1 MNGPTHNDTQWREI
15 QRNASFQE
23 LVQKR
28 SRFAMTL
35 SIIMLALYMAFI
47 LLIAFAPGL
56 LGTPLASGMT
66 TTWGI
71 LIGLGLIVVAIVLT
85 GIYVRRAN
93 GEFDRLNARVL
104 EEIGR

>member
-1 MNGPTHNDTQWREI
+1 MSGPTHNDTQWRDI

-35 SIIMLALYMAFI
+35 SVIMLSLYMAFI
-47 LLIAFAPGL
+47 LLIAFAPGV
-56 LGTPLASGMT
+56 LGTPLAQGMT

-71 LIGLGLIVVAIVLT
+71 LIGLGLILVAIVLT
-85 GIYVRRAN
+85 GLYVRRAN

-104 EEIGR
+104 EEISQ

>member
-1 MNGPTHNDTQWREI
+1 MSGPTHNDTQWRDI

-28 SRFAMTL
+28 SRFAITL
-35 SIIMLALYMAFI
+35 SIIMLSLYMAFI
-47 LLIAFAPGL
+47 LLIAFAPGV
-56 LGTPLASGMT
+56 LGTPLAQGMT

-71 LIGLGLIVVAIVLT
+71 LIGLGLILVAIVLT
-85 GIYVRRAN
+85 GLYVRRAN

-104 EEIGR
+104 KEIGQ